1 CHAQTIH
8 DGNTGK
14 GMIAR
19 RVLTLLGVATAVASC
34 ASTPATPHMAAA
46 PTKDVRAYFEK
57 VAAHV
62 DRFRRD
68 SLASALRYGEGKVVV
83 MVRVTRDG
91 RGVGVE
97 VRPARGARPV
107 DGAEVNAWWR
117 ASPLPPPEFVGD
129 PVTLIMPINYK
140 IAG

>member
-1 CHAQTIH
+1 
-8 DGNTGK
+8 
-14 GMIAR
+14 MIAR

-34 ASTPATPHMAAA
+34 ASTPATQQMSAA
-46 PTKDVRAYFEK
+46 TNKDVRAYFDK

-83 MVRVTRDG
+83 MVRVARDG
-91 RGVGVE
+91 RVLEVE
-97 VRPARGARPV
+97 VRQSSGRAPI
-107 DGAEVNAWWR
+107 DEAEVNALWR
-117 ASPLPPPEFVGD
+117 ASPLPPPPPEFVGD

>member
-1 CHAQTIH
+1 
-8 DGNTGK
+8 
-14 GMIAR
+14 MIAR

-34 ASTPATPHMAAA
+34 ASTPATQQMSAA
-46 PTKDVRAYFEK
+46 TNKDVRAYFDK

-83 MVRVTRDG
+83 MVRVGRDG
-91 RGVGVE
+91 RVLEVE
-97 VRPARGARPV
+97 VRQSSGRVPI
-107 DGAEVNAWWR
+107 DEAEVNALWR

>member
-1 CHAQTIH
+1 
-8 DGNTGK
+8 
-14 GMIAR
+14 MIAR
-19 RVLTLLGVATAVASC
+19 RVHTLLGVATAVASC
-34 ASTPATPHMAAA
+34 ASTPATQQMSAA
-46 PTKDVRAYFEK
+46 TNKDVRAYFDK

-83 MVRVTRDG
+83 MVRVARDG
-91 RGVGVE
+91 RVLEVE
-97 VRPARGARPV
+97 VRQSSGRAPI
-107 DGAEVNAWWR
+107 DEAEVNALWR
-117 ASPLPPPEFVGD
+117 ASPLPPPPPEFVGD

>member
-1 CHAQTIH
+1 
-8 DGNTGK
+8 
-14 GMIAR
+14 MIAR
-19 RVLTLLGVATAVASC
+19 RGLTLLGVATAVASC
-34 ASTPATPHMAAA
+34 ASTPATQQMSAA
-46 PTKDVRAYFEK
+46 TNKDVRAYFDK

-83 MVRVTRDG
+83 MVRVARDG
-91 RGVGVE
+91 RVLEVE
-97 VRPARGARPV
+97 VRQSSGRAPI
-107 DGAEVNAWWR
+107 DEAEVNALWR
-117 ASPLPPPEFVGD
+117 ASPLPPPPPEFVGD

>member
-1 CHAQTIH
+1 
-8 DGNTGK
+8 
-14 GMIAR
+14 MIAR

-34 ASTPATPHMAAA
+34 ASTPATQQMSAA
-46 PTKDVRAYFEK
+46 TNKDVRAYFDK
-57 VAAHV
+57 VADHV

-83 MVRVTRDG
+83 MVRVARDG
-91 RGVGVE
+91 RVLEVE
-97 VRPARGARPV
+97 VRQSSGRAPI
-107 DGAEVNAWWR
+107 DEAEVNALWR
-117 ASPLPPPEFVGD
+117 ASPLPPPPPEFVGD

>member
-1 CHAQTIH
+1 
-8 DGNTGK
+8 
-14 GMIAR
+14 MIAR
-19 RVLTLLGVATAVASC
+19 RVLTLLGVATVVASC
-34 ASTPATPHMAAA
+34 ASTPATQQMSAARN
-46 PTKDVRAYFEK
+46 KDVRAYFDK
-57 VAAHV
+57 VADHV

-91 RGVGVE
+91 RVLEVE
-97 VRPARGARPV
+97 VRQSSGRAPI
-107 DGAEVNAWWR
+107 DEAEVNALWR
-117 ASPLPPPEFVGD
+117 ASPLPPPPPEFVGD